1 MNKDTSFGRQS
12 QEISSNQKLILDYK
26 NNKKELPEIFSDFD
40 SSLTKEELSDIA
52 QNTQQNHFLSLI
64 SELFLYDYDSLSA
77 YCYNNLRKE
86 NIHFYID
93 EFLKVHSLR
102 DLLSG
107 SSKTPSDNNRV
118 LSYLLNLDEQYYHQ
132 YKKLYFKHY
141 SSFITIKNK
150 SIYKELVLNYNEK
163 NKLTDLFNHFNFS
176 LSSSHPSD
184 RDKNILLERYFY
196 TISILDSKKI
206 NYVAQLFNE
215 KFLSRGGFDF
225 LFRISISDKKKN
237 QFANKLQAYFSSLEY
252 NFHQMNMTFTEILSK
267 KQINL
272 LKIQPYIF
280 EEMLTFFAVKDSN
293 LIKYCVA
300 SPIPKGATKDSSFV
314 VNQQTALKLS
324 SQFEKDKIINTL
336 KTVEP
341 SSNQKK
347 RI

>member
-1 MNKDTSFGRQS
+1 MNKDTSFSRKL
-12 QEISSNQKLILDYK
+12 QEISLNQRLIFDYK
-26 NNKKELPEIFSDFD
+26 NNKKELREIFCDFD

-52 QNTQQNHFLSLI
+52 KITQKHHFISLTN
-64 SELFLYDYDSLSA
+64 ELFFYDYNSSSPYSYHNLS
-77 YCYNNLRKE
+77 KK

-132 YKKLYFKHY
+132 YKNLYFEYY
-141 SSFITIKNK
+141 SSFIDIKNK
-150 SIYKELVLNYNEK
+150 NIYKELVLNYNEK
-163 NKLTDLFNHFNFS
+163 NKLTDLFNNFNFS
-176 LSSSHPSD
+176 FSSPHPSD
-184 RDKNILLERYFY
+184 RNKTLLLERYFY
-196 TISILDSKKI
+196 TISILDSHKI
-206 NYVAQLFNE
+206 NYVSKLFNE
-215 KFLSRGGFDF
+215 KFLSRGSFDF
-225 LFRISISDKKKN
+225 LFRISISDRKKN
-237 QFANKLQAYFSSLEY
+237 RFSDKLQAYFSSLEY

-280 EEMLTFFAVKDSN
+280 EDMLTFFAVKDSN
-293 LIKYCVA
+293 LIQYCVA

-324 SQFEKDKIINTL
+324 SQIEKNKIINTL
-336 KTVEP
+336 RPVEQ
-341 SSNQKK
+341 SGSQKK